1 MTKVVVV
8 GGGAA
13 GMLAAGRA
21 AECGATVVLLE
32 RNNSLGLKVNLTGKG
47 RCNITN
53 TADRDEFV
61 AAFGNNGKFLY
72 GAFSRFSNRDIIDLM
87 ERLGV
92 PTKVERG
99 GRVFPQS
106 DRAGDVTKA
115 LESWL
120 RDLGVRIRTGVRANG
135 LAVENRRITGV
146 SVFSGVMKCD
156 AAIIATGGIT
166 YPKTGSTGDGYKM
179 ASAVGHQVIE
189 PVPSL
194 SALETKEPWVKDL
207 QGLSLRNVS
216 ATLFNKDKKVG
227 KEFGEMLF
235 THFGVSGPIILSLS
249 KLYAGMSDKQD
260 VRLSINLKPALS
272 REQLESRLIA
282 DFTQKKM
289 IKNYMPELLPKKLIM
304 PILRL
309 ADIQPEMPVNKI
321 TPALRS
327 NLINLL
333 MEFPL
338 TITRARPADEAIVTA
353 GGVSIKEIDPRT
365 MESRLIKGLYFA
377 GEVIDIDAVTG
388 GFNLQAAFSTG
399 WIAGEN
405 AAYGK
410 ESNESEV

>member
-1 MTKVVVV
+1 M
-8 GGGAA
+8 
-13 GMLAAGRA
+13 
-21 AECGATVVLLE
+21 
-32 RNNSLGLKVNLTGKG
+32 
-47 RCNITN
+47 NIS
-53 TADRDEFV
+53 V
-61 AAFGNNGKFLY
+61 KYFG
-72 GAFSRFSNRDIIDLM
+72 I
-87 ERLGV
+87 V
-92 PTKVERG
+92 
-99 GRVFPQS
+99 
-106 DRAGDVTKA
+106 
-115 LESWL
+115 
-120 RDLGVRIRTGVRANG
+120 
-135 LAVENRRITGV
+135 
-146 SVFSGVMKCD
+146 
-156 AAIIATGGIT
+156 
-166 YPKTGSTGDGYKM
+166 
-179 ASAVGHQVIE
+179 
-189 PVPSL
+189 
-194 SALETKEPWVKDL
+194 
-207 QGLSLRNVS
+207 
-216 ATLFNKDKKVG
+216 
-227 KEFGEMLF
+227 
-235 THFGVSGPIILSLS
+235 
-249 KLYAGMSDKQD
+249 
-260 VRLSINLKPALS
+260 
-272 REQLESRLIA
+272 A